1 LNIPGEFEYAGRGVS
16 YCAVCDGAFFR
27 DRVIT
32 VVGGGDSAVEE
43 GLFLTRFASKLYLVH
58 RRDKLRAQQIIQDRF
73 MANSN
78 TEIIWDT
85 VADEIIGD
93 DGAVTGMRLRNVKTG
108 EEWVHETDGVFIF
121 IGFDPNTD
129 FIKEPVERDENGYL
143 IGGLHMETDVPGLF
157 IAGDVRTQLTKQITT
172 AVGDATTAAVAAT
185 HYLEDLY
192 DRVERPETVAT
203 EVSA

>member
-1 LNIPGEFEYAGRGVS
+1 M
-16 YCAVCDGAFFR
+16 
-27 DRVIT
+27 
-32 VVGGGDSAVEE
+32 EE

-73 MANSN
+73 MASPN

-85 VADEIIGD
+85 VADEIVGD
-93 DGAVTGMRLRNVKTG
+93 NGAVTSMRLRNVKTG

-129 FIKEPVERDENGYL
+129 FIKEAVERDEIGYL
-143 IGGLHMETDVPGLF
+143 IAGPHMETDVPGLF

-192 DRVERPETVAT
+192 ATVARPETALT

>member
-1 LNIPGEFEYAGRGVS
+1 MVSHTQAFGAQILTAEVTEVSSDGWQKVVRTADGDEYRAGAVIISSGGTPTPLNIPGEFEYAGRGVS

-73 MANSN
+73 MASPN

-85 VADEIIGD
+85 VADEIVGD
-93 DGAVTGMRLRNVKTG
+93 NGAVTGTRLRNVKTG
-108 EEWVHETDGVFIF
+108 EEWG
-121 IGFDPNTD
+121 P
-129 FIKEPVERDENGYL
+129 RD
-143 IGGLHMETDVPGLF
+143 
-157 IAGDVRTQLTKQITT
+157 
-172 AVGDATTAAVAAT
+172 
-185 HYLEDLY
+185 
-192 DRVERPETVAT
+192 
-203 EVSA
+203 